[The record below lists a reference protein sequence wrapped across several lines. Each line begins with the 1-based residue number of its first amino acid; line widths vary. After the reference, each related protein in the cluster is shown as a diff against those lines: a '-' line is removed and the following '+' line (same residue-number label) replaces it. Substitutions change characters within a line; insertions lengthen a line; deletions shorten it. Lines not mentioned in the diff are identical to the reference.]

1 MSPQASRQ
9 QMVTKSSYVS
19 DVEAQ
24 TKLKSHHRRD
34 QKLCTTERLPALF
47 TWALLLSTSFTYW
60 LCILPE
66 IINLLP
72 SFLPILILHCILFV
86 LVCANFVLAT
96 FMDPG
101 VYQQSMKKEDTNIS
115 FYVRPLK
122 RKGVVDTDDD
132 DDDPYEPPPRT
143 VHIKE
148 GLIHMKYCR
157 TCKFF
162 RPPRCSHCSTC
173 ERCIDTF
180 DHHCPWINNCVGRR
194 NYRYFFQF
202 LFLLCIHMIFIFIF
216 CLYYVRHERHH
227 QIITLNLVTDSY
239 DSLVPIDEND
249 LLTSTNLTKTKFIGF
264 SDYRF
269 IICIILLVLIGLFSI
284 PVFGLTGFHIFLI
297 AKGRTTNEQVTE
309 KFHGQHDAFSK
320 GLLKNF
326 VYLFCQSLYPQFK
339 APKIKRYNVEL
350 FKKMAYEN
358 YRLPNG
364 KKKSTKKIE
373 TKTTYEKLKENDR
386 KQPQR
391 KKKKIHHNDN
401 RDKNRMP
408 NLHVNP
414 LDEKIPK
421 PKTKANNKPIK
432 IPVQQPTSSSSS
444 SNSSSPS
451 SSPIQSIKNQ
461 PKSKTNMRHSSSNM
475 SLSSR
480 YSYDNI
486 NENEE
491 YIFDIHGH
499 RQRPIPATPID
510 MDSNHKQTTRMNTIN
525 NDVQGDATSTTS
537 ALTLRTESYRQAHPL
552 QSFAF
557 DYPKRPSISQS
568 ITRKDNKNG
577 SNKNYE
583 IAV

>member
-173 ERCIDTF
+173 ERCID
-180 DHHCPWINNCVGRR
+180 
-194 NYRYFFQF
+194 
-202 LFLLCIHMIFIFIF
+202 
-216 CLYYVRHERHH
+216 
-227 QIITLNLVTDSY
+227 
-239 DSLVPIDEND
+239 
-249 LLTSTNLTKTKFIGF
+249 
-264 SDYRF
+264 
-269 IICIILLVLIGLFSI
+269 
-284 PVFGLTGFHIFLI
+284 
-297 AKGRTTNEQVTE
+297 
-309 KFHGQHDAFSK
+309 
-320 GLLKNF
+320 
-326 VYLFCQSLYPQFK
+326 
-339 APKIKRYNVEL
+339 
-350 FKKMAYEN
+350 
-358 YRLPNG
+358 
-364 KKKSTKKIE
+364 
-373 TKTTYEKLKENDR
+373 
-386 KQPQR
+386 
-391 KKKKIHHNDN
+391 
-401 RDKNRMP
+401 
-408 NLHVNP
+408 
-414 LDEKIPK
+414 
-421 PKTKANNKPIK
+421 
-432 IPVQQPTSSSSS
+432 
-444 SNSSSPS
+444 
-451 SSPIQSIKNQ
+451 
-461 PKSKTNMRHSSSNM
+461 
-475 SLSSR
+475 
-480 YSYDNI
+480 
-486 NENEE
+486 
-491 YIFDIHGH
+491 
-499 RQRPIPATPID
+499 
-510 MDSNHKQTTRMNTIN
+510 
-525 NDVQGDATSTTS
+525 
-537 ALTLRTESYRQAHPL
+537 
-552 QSFAF
+552 
-557 DYPKRPSISQS
+557 
-568 ITRKDNKNG
+568 
-577 SNKNYE
+577 
-583 IAV
+583 

>member
-1 MSPQASRQ
+1 MSPQASCQ
-9 QMVTKSSYVS
+9 KMVTKSS
-19 DVEAQ
+19 DVEAR
-24 TKLKSHHRRD
+24 TRPKPHHRRD

-47 TWALLLSTSFTYW
+47 TSALLFITSFTYW

-72 SFLPILILHCILFV
+72 SYLPILILHCILFV
-86 LVCANFVLAT
+86 LVAANFLLAT

-101 VYQQSMKKEDTNIS
+101 IYEQSLKKEHTNIS

-122 RKGVVDTDDD
+122 RKGIFDTDDD
-132 DDDPYEPPPRT
+132 DDDTYEPPARI
-143 VHIKE
+143 VHIKH

-202 LFLLCIHMIFIFIF
+202 LFLLCIHMTFIFIF
-216 CLYYVRHERHH
+216 CLYYVLHERHH
-227 QIITLNLVTDSY
+227 QIITPNILSDSY
-239 DSLVPIDEND
+239 DLLVPTDDNE
-249 LLTSTNLTKTKFIGF
+249 LLTSTDLTKTKFIGF

-269 IICIILLVLIGLFSI
+269 IICIILLVLVGLFSI

-297 AKGRTTNEQVTE
+297 GKGRTTNEQVTE
-309 KFHGQHDAFSK
+309 KFHDQHDAFSK
-320 GLLKNF
+320 GLVKNI
-326 VYLFCQSLYPQFK
+326 VYFCCQSLYPQLK

-350 FKKMAYEN
+350 FEKMAYEN
-358 YRLPNG
+358 YRLSNG
-364 KKKSTKKIE
+364 KKKSTKKNE
-373 TKTTYEKLKENDR
+373 TKTTYDKIKENDK
-386 KQPQR
+386 KQQPRR
-391 KKKKIHHNDN
+391 KKKKINHNDN
-401 RDKNRMP
+401 RDKNTIP
-408 NLHVNP
+408 NIHVNP
-414 LDEKIPK
+414 LDEKTSK
-421 PKTKANNKPIK
+421 PRTKTNNKPIK
-432 IPVQQPTSSSSS
+432 IPVQQPTSSSSH
-444 SNSSSPS
+444 SSSSS

-461 PKSKTNMRHSSSNM
+461 SKSKTNIRHSSSNM

-491 YIFDIHGH
+491 YMFDIHGN
-499 RQRPIPATPID
+499 RQRPLPSTP
-510 MDSNHKQTTRMNTIN
+510 MDLNSNHKQTTRMNTIN

-557 DYPKRPSISQS
+557 DYPKRPLISQS
-568 ITRKDNKNG
+568 ISRKDNQNG
-577 SNKNYE
+577 TNNKNYE